1 MRKSEPRSSRQSDY
15 TKTIIKRRNLQCYG
29 NVSRSSGPAKTT
41 LQSTVKGGRRKA
53 KQRKRWEDNIR
64 EWTGLELA
72 KSQRAVENREEWRKL
87 VMNSSV
93 VHQQPSQL
101 RDRWGEMREPTY
113 TSTSWVS
120 AHTDICWFY
129 AHTHDF
135 LQAWIQQQVSACLQN
150 LSINIQIH
158 ICTNNSEKNNISKN
172 KNMVQKHLPAQKCH
186 EKDRQIHYAL
196 LCLLKEL

>member
-1 MRKSEPRSSRQSDY
+1 MLPMRKSEPRSSRQSDY

-101 RDRWGEMREPTY
+101 RDR
-113 TSTSWVS
+113 
-120 AHTDICWFY
+120 
-129 AHTHDF
+129 
-135 LQAWIQQQVSACLQN
+135 
-150 LSINIQIH
+150 
-158 ICTNNSEKNNISKN
+158 
-172 KNMVQKHLPAQKCH
+172 
-186 EKDRQIHYAL
+186 
-196 LCLLKEL
+196 